1 MNALQQLRE
10 SGLSVELVN
19 DGDNVLINPPPPK
32 AWVPRLVEAKPQI
45 IAELK
50 QELAALQLLDDS
62 RPSRP
67 CEFINPLPNPD
78 VTKLA
83 KAFYDHIMGEGVRN
97 NCCYAPRNRYCEEGR
112 RLRDAYRQVC
122 S

>member
-50 QELAALQLLDDS
+50 QEQVANELLDNS
-62 RPSRP
+62 EPRPHKPGEYITAS
-67 CEFINPLPNPD
+67 PD